1 MAACVF
7 THPVCSFVPNVN
19 RLGPSSRTDAVS
31 ARNPTDAGSQGSC
44 TAAGTTS
51 NGIHPVHVYSRVIET
66 TISYPGYC
74 HSLFLTNYALEYFPL
89 GQNVMYF
96 AFEQIMTIVVV
107 TDQEASPCTR
117 KNGFQYIFAPGP
129 KTSTVPAERFTWG
142 HCHQEMKHLY
152 CFHPLITNYC
162 THCNG
167 RWWSYISWWMLTV
180 QLLPSQRG
188 GAELYF
194 FFIFELDCILNMWKN
209 KPIKQQTLQKT

>member
-1 MAACVF
+1 MAVCVL

-19 RLGPSSRTDAVS
+19 RLGQSSRTDAVS

-51 NGIHPVHVYSRVIET
+51 NGIHPIHVYSRVIET

-107 TDQEASPCTR
+107 KDQEASPCTR

-129 KTSTVPAERFTWG
+129 KNINCP
-142 HCHQEMKHLY
+142 C
-152 CFHPLITNYC
+152 
-162 THCNG
+162 
-167 RWWSYISWWMLTV
+167 
-180 QLLPSQRG
+180 
-188 GAELYF
+188 
-194 FFIFELDCILNMWKN
+194 
-209 KPIKQQTLQKT
+209 